1 MVLLHFGN
9 RWVMICH
16 ILCPYLEKVRF
27 RVVFLY
33 ISLRPI
39 QLPLTAD
46 PVLSGRASFEQNWIE
61 MVGNE
66 FAEHFAVIPCLED
79 EKIGYQQL
87 VKLDV
92 RG

>member
-1 MVLLHFGN
+1 LA
-9 RWVMICH
+9 
-16 ILCPYLEKVRF
+16 
-27 RVVFLY
+27 
-33 ISLRPI
+33 
-39 QLPLTAD
+39 TD
-46 PVLSGRASFEQNWIE
+46 PVLSGRASSEQNWIE

-66 FAEHFAVIPCLED
+66 FAEHFAFIPWLED